1 NWGQSFSAPSR
12 VSSLDHPFSENPMG
26 HDYNGWVIDNGQI
39 YTSWANDYRDGNTG
53 DTYYSYTSATA
64 LEEIVNR
71 EKPYIIK
78 YQSNRVIISSK
89 APFTIYRVNGEKLIS
104 YKEGNY
110 QLNLKSGIYFIKSN
124 NFEDKIIIR

>member
-1 NWGQSFSAPSR
+1 
-12 VSSLDHPFSENPMG
+12 
-26 HDYNGWVIDNGQI
+26 
-39 YTSWANDYRDGNTG
+39 DGNTG

-78 YQSNRVIISSK
+78 YQSNKVIISSK
-89 APFTIYRVNGEKLIS
+89 VPFTIYRANGEKLIS